1 MVDISLSVMCVC
13 GCVSSGREKKHISFF
28 LGRHWNSDGIYC
40 SQFRMCFFL
49 GKKESR
55 WQIDM
60 GLSAWCR
67 RKEIQ
72 REGKR
77 ERERERKRAF
87 ILKLFSCIK
96 IALCFLSLSSS
107 LKISNSLPFMQSPL
121 MLRKYWEVVSSLY
134 PISWSKNSWQIFPSP
149 LKTEIPCHYEV
160 AEQ

>member
-13 GCVSSGREKKHISFF
+13 GCVSSGREQKHISFF
-28 LGRHWNSDGIYC
+28 LRRHWNSDGIYC

-77 ERERERKRAF
+77 EREREKESVYSETF
-87 ILKLFSCIK
+87 LMHQNSFV
-96 IALCFLSLSSS
+96 LSLSFFFFKN
-107 LKISNSLPFMQSPL
+107 LKFSPFYAVSTYAAKILGGCLLTLSDKLIKKFMADFPLSP
-121 MLRKYWEVVSSLY
+121 
-134 PISWSKNSWQIFPSP
+134 
-149 LKTEIPCHYEV
+149 
-160 AEQ
+160 